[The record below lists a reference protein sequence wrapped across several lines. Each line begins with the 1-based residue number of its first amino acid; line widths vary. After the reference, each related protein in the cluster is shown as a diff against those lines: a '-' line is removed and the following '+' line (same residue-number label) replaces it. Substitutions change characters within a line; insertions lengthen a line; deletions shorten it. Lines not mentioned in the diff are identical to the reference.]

1 MMRLRVVSLLLTLG
15 GCSFGFDSPS
25 LVKDL
30 RVLAIEVD
38 PPELTPDTWLSPL
51 RARALVVGSGAG
63 EALDWSVALCL
74 VAPTG
79 AMLGGGHDSPVA
91 RCPQGSA
98 VLAGGTTSV
107 DGIEYAGPVPAE
119 VVALAGS
126 SQSVPPQLQLEL
138 TVGAAPLYAE
148 KSVRLS
154 PVLPPGQESNQN
166 PVLSGLTFDGQPWLA
181 GVPISIESAACSSD
195 KLETITNADGTT
207 STLCTHEVVPSYDN
221 AQRQYFVGLS
231 GITGEYV
238 MEQEALRFSWFADQG
253 VFHDDTTQQTSDG
266 LTQQIGVSNVW
277 RESSALKGDVTFW
290 IVVRDGRGGAS
301 WETRVLHF
309 EG

>member
-1 MMRLRVVSLLLTLG
+1 MRLRIVSLLLVLG

-38 PPELTPDTWLSPL
+38 PPELTPDTWQSPL
-51 RARALVVGSGAG
+51 RVQALVVSAGAV
-63 EALDWSVALCL
+63 EAVDWSVAMCL

-79 AMLGGGHDSPVA
+79 AMLGGGQASQVA

-107 DGIEYAGPVPAE
+107 DAIGYAGPVPPE

-138 TVGAAPLYAE
+138 TVGAAPLYTE
-148 KSVRLS
+148 KSVRVS
-154 PVLPPGQESNQN
+154 PVLPPGQESNRN

-181 GVPISIESAACSSD
+181 GVPLSLEPGACSSD
-195 KLETITNADGTT
+195 RLETITNADRTT
-207 STLCTHEVVPSYDN
+207 STLCTHEVIPTFDD

-231 GITGEYV
+231 DITGEFV
-238 MEQEALRFSWFADQG
+238 MEQEGLRFSWFADQG
-253 VFHDDTTQQTSDG
+253 VFHSDTTQQTSDG

-277 RESSALKGDVTFW
+277 RESSGFKGDVRFW

-301 WETRVLHF
+301 WETRALHF